1 MQSKA
6 LLTALLVFAASS
18 IAEAQDSTNDA
29 FTTALPSLDFQ
40 AQLVSIADASLSSYE
55 ATVTTNPTYIAL
67 NDYISSAPTD
77 FAAEYSKEQDAYYNQ
92 FLTTGL
98 VELPAQ
104 ITALPSS
111 LQSYASKFYEDEG
124 NIIDEVV
131 SAKVGSNDTQTG
143 SSGNTSRAGPKNTT
157 GVSASLTTQALTGSG
172 SSTSPST
179 SSFLTGNAG
188 AQPTAALKVMGAL
201 AVGVIG
207 LAAVA

>member
-1 MQSKA
+1 M
-6 LLTALLVFAASS
+6 
-18 IAEAQDSTNDA
+18 
-29 FTTALPSLDFQ
+29 SLN
-40 AQLVSIADASLSSYE
+40 SYE

-67 NDYISSAPTD
+67 DDYILSAPTD
-77 FAAEYSKEQDAYYNQ
+77 FAAEFYKEQDAYYSQ
-92 FLTTGL
+92 FPTTGS

-157 GVSASLTTQALTGSG
+157 GVSGSLTTQTLTGSG
-172 SSTSPST
+172 SSASPS
-179 SSFLTGNAG
+179 SSSLLTGNAG
-188 AQPTAALKVMGAL
+188 VQPTAALKVMGAL